1 MMQALVCA
9 LLAIIHVGL
18 PLVLGLVAH
27 HVEAAMLL
35 LLEDQFQ
42 QVTYVLA
49 WIDTT
54 T

>member
-1 MMQALVCA
+1 MQAQVYA
-9 LLAIIHVGL
+9 SLAIIRVEL
-18 PLVLGLVAH
+18 PLVPGVIAH

-49 WIDTT
+49 WLDTT
-54 T
+54 M